1 MNLYLNPTISTLLE
15 SIAEELDI
23 PPALYEEAVLHYSDV
38 GDWLG
43 AHGSPLEKY
52 RPEIYP
58 QGSFRLGTVVRP
70 IRKNG
75 EFDIDL
81 VCRISKSKDQTTQAE
96 LKHLVGDR
104 LKDRADLQKRI
115 EECRRCWRL
124 NYEPRLH
131 MDVLPCLP
139 NPERLPNGIILTDK
153 ALHHWQSGNPIDYA
167 NWFHWQ
173 MKTAFDLKRQAL
185 ALSMQ
190 AAVEDV
196 REWQVK
202 TPLQR
207 VVQVLKRHRDL
218 SFKVDD
224 NNAPV
229 SIIITTLAAHAYKNQ
244 LDIQEALHAILS
256 NMDGYISYENGRW
269 WVRNPAEPNENFADK
284 WNEEP
289 ERRKAFHGWLEKARR
304 DFGLAVE
311 QKSLADTATVLGKIL
326 GTGEVG
332 RALARLNVEGG
343 ALVARPA
350 VFKPLEA
357 PGLASE
363 SHVQR
368 TAWRED
374 ISHSAKI
381 KASTYTANKKTKLAA
396 LGDYAIAKNTQIRFD
411 VSTSVKGAYT
421 VKWQVVNTGQ
431 EAYEANQLRGD
442 FYESDDQH
450 YRWERAGYGGTHWV
464 QAFVLKDGICVARTE
479 KKFVRVRC

>member
-1 MNLYLNPTISTLLE
+1 MNLYLNPNISTLLD

-23 PPALYEEAVLHYSDV
+23 PPALHEEAVLHYSDV

-43 AHGSPLEKY
+43 APGSPLERY
-52 RPEIYP
+52 TPEIYP

-81 VCRISKSKDQTTQAE
+81 VCRISKTKDQTTQAD
-96 LKHLVGDR
+96 LKHLVGNR
-104 LKDRADLQKRI
+104 LKDRDDLEKRLD
-115 EECRRCWRL
+115 ESRRCWRL

-139 NPERLPNGIILTDK
+139 NPECVPNGILLTDRE
-153 ALHHWQSGNPIDYA
+153 LHHWQSSNPVDYA

-173 MKTAFDLKRQAL
+173 MKTAFDLKRQKL
-185 ALSMQ
+185 AMSMQ
-190 AAVEDV
+190 ASVDDV
-196 REWQVK
+196 PEWQVK

-218 SFKVDD
+218 SFKLDD
-224 NNAPV
+224 PNAPA
-229 SIIITTLAAHAYKNQ
+229 SIIITTLAALAYRNQ

-256 NMDGYISYENGRW
+256 SMHGYIRYENGRW
-269 WVRNPAEPNENFADK
+269 WIRNPAEANENFADR

-289 ERRKAFHGWLEKARR
+289 DRRKAFFAWLEKARKEFSYAA
-304 DFGLAVE
+304 D
-311 QKSLADTATVLGKIL
+311 QKTLGDTATVLGKAL
-326 GTGEVG
+326 GAGEVG
-332 RALARLNVEGG
+332 RAVARLSVQGG
-343 ALVARPA
+343 ALVAQPP
-350 VFKPLEA
+350 VFKSLDAPPLA
-357 PGLASE
+357 TE

-368 TAWRED
+368 PPWRED
-374 ISHSAKI
+374 LTHSAKI

-396 LGDYAIAKNTQIRFD
+396 LGDYAIAKNTNIRFE
-411 VSTSVKGAYT
+411 VSSGVKGVYT

-431 EAYEANQLRGD
+431 EAYAANQLRGD
-442 FYESDDQH
+442 FYDSDGQH

-464 QAFVLKDGICVARTE
+464 QAFVIKDGVCIARTE
-479 KKFVRVRC
+479 RKYVKVRC